1 MSVACFVGCDT
12 EAYHARGAAQPAIL
26 GNAILQRPNLLHP
39 LINGTILHSLID
51 ATVLHPLMDATV
63 LHPLINASVTLTGS
77 NRQPPEGA
85 LSVCDDIASMHA
97 QAWSVL
103 SPRL

>member
-1 MSVACFVGCDT
+1 MSVACFVCRDT
-12 EAYHARGAAQPAIL
+12 EAYDARGAAQPAIL

-39 LINGTILHSLID
+39 LINGTSLHSLF
-51 ATVLHPLMDATV
+51 DATV
-63 LHPLINASVTLTGS
+63 LHPLINAIVTFTGS
-77 NRQPPEGA
+77 NRLPPQGA
-85 LSVCDDIASMHA
+85 LSVCDDVASMHA